1 MKIVI
6 ANENA
11 EFNPGVILGRNSV
24 AFPEEV
30 PLLFRNCVITRI
42 TNIRR
47 EGDQIVGEI
56 NDVELSAGV
65 QQVVVNAGEDG
76 MGLKEITSCV
86 LRGVNIYPKPAERY
100 VSTVGKELP
109 NER

>member
-1 MKIVI
+1 MKIII

-11 EFNPGVILGRNSV
+11 EFNPGVVLGRNSV
-24 AFPEEV
+24 SFPEEV
-30 PLLFRNCVITRI
+30 PLMYGNSVVSRI

-56 NDVELSAGV
+56 NDVELSAAV
-65 QQVVVNAGEDG
+65 QKVVINDSDDG
-76 MGLKEITSCV
+76 QSLKEITSCV
-86 LRGVNIYPKPAERY
+86 LRGVNVYPAAAVKYEP
-100 VSTVGKELP
+100 TVGKEFP